1 MRVNRFSKC
10 PPSDAPMS
18 VVPHTLANPS
28 PRFCPSYQYFAR
40 FDDIADDVYVV
51 GEEEL
56 IESLQ

>member
-1 MRVNRFSKC
+1 
-10 PPSDAPMS
+10 MS